1 MRIDSSGNVQV
12 GGSQNGQIFLGNGSG
27 AGGQRCNMTFT
38 GTGNEFFDIG
48 IKGSASQFG
57 HIRFNTGTTPT
68 ERVRIDSSG
77 RLLIGSSTVQA
88 HANMDDLQVGDG
100 TGNRGITISS
110 VNTGFGTLAFG
121 DSTDGSGTDMYAGF
135 IEYYHND
142 NSLRFGTASSQKI
155 AIDSSGHITPGAN
168 GTQDLGSTSKRFAN
182 LYTSDLDLSNEA
194 KGGNDVDGTW
204 GAYTIQEGEEDLFL
218 INKRSG
224 KKYKFMLQ
232 EVS

>member
-1 MRIDSSGNVQV
+1 LEFGAIEFVADGTPSGSSTPGRFVV
-12 GGSQNGQIFLGNGSG
+12 KTTASGS
-27 AGGQRCNMTFT
+27 
-38 GTGNEFFDIG
+38 
-48 IKGSASQFG
+48 
-57 HIRFNTGTTPT
+57 TTPT
-68 ERVRIDSSG
+68 ERMR
-77 RLLIGSSTVQA
+77 
-88 HANMDDLQVGDG
+88 
-100 TGNRGITISS
+100 
-110 VNTGFGTLAFG
+110 
-121 DSTDGSGTDMYAGF
+121 
-135 IEYYHND
+135 
-142 NSLRFGTASSQKI
+142 
-155 AIDSSGHITPGAN
+155 IDSSGHITPGAN